1 MTLELTITKQ
11 SDPSFNEIINCNKF
25 PVFLGREE
33 KNDVIL
39 ADPFKVVSRKH
50 SKIIETEGILQLVD
64 LEAANYTF
72 LNEEKLNPSEE
83 YALKPGDKIKIG
95 EYELKVNI
103 VLDKEVQIDSDD
115 DQRTMVFSSPFASDV
130 HDLAEGFKTLAAKY
144 SLDDSPGKADMLK
157 FSVLQSFSAFEKNDV
172 SKILAE
178 YFADHYLDNS
188 FNKVSA
194 KQPELKSEIKIQE
207 TPTFESFSK
216 IKKSDESPA
225 PPLPPEYYFSS
236 HFSNTT
242 DVLLEAFATLIQGF
256 LQFRQEFF
264 GVTIYHTLP
273 VGSLKELKEYLFTP
287 DISTEDEKKRLT
299 LLKEETQKLLSHQI
313 GLLEG
318 YRSSITDGSKSL
330 LQSLDPV
337 IIEKELEAKNAKAG
351 GINIAKVLPFS
362 QKAKVLDLIK
372 ENYSKYM
379 NDIYHVEKKYFRPA
393 FMKGYQKRIS
403 ASQKNNEY

>member
-11 SDPSFNEIINCNKF
+11 SDPSVNEKISCSKF

-50 SKIIETEGILQLVD
+50 SKIVETEGILQLVD
-64 LEAANYTF
+64 LEAANFTF
-72 LNEEKLNPSEE
+72 LNEEKLTPLEE

-95 EYELKVNI
+95 DYELEVNI
-103 VLDKEVQIDSDD
+103 VLDKVIIEDDD
-115 DQRTMVFSSPFASDV
+115 DQKTMVFSSPFAADV
-130 HDLAEGFKTLAAKY
+130 NDLAESLKILAAKY
-144 SLDDSPGKADMLK
+144 SLDESPGKADMLK
-157 FSVLQSFSAFEKNDV
+157 FSVLQSFSSFEKNDV
-172 SKILAE
+172 GKILAE

-188 FNKVSA
+188 FKKSSA
-194 KQPELKSEIKIQE
+194 QQPELKSEIKIQE
-207 TPTFESFSK
+207 TPKYESLSE
-216 IKKSDESPA
+216 IKNVNESPSVS
-225 PPLPPEYYFSS
+225 LPPEYYFSS

-287 DISTEDEKKRLT
+287 DISPEDEKKRLS
-299 LLKEETQKLLSHQI
+299 LLKEEAQKLLSHQI

-337 IIEKELEAKNAKAG
+337 LIEKELDAKNAKAG
-351 GINIAKVLPFS
+351 GINIGKVLPFS

-372 ENYSKYM
+372 ENYSKYL
-379 NDIYHVEKKYFRPA
+379 NDIYHVEKKFFRPS

>member
-11 SDPSFNEIINCNKF
+11 SDPSVNEKISCSKF

-50 SKIIETEGILQLVD
+50 SKIVETEGILQLVD
-64 LEAANYTF
+64 LEAANFTF
-72 LNEEKLNPSEE
+72 LNEEKLAPLEE

-95 EYELKVNI
+95 DYELEVNI
-103 VLDKEVQIDSDD
+103 VLDKIIIEDDD
-115 DQRTMVFSSPFASDV
+115 DQKTMVFSSPFAADV
-130 HDLAEGFKTLAAKY
+130 NDLAESLKTLAAKY
-144 SLDDSPGKADMLK
+144 ILDDSPGKADMLK
-157 FSVLQSFSAFEKNDV
+157 FSVLQSFSSFEKNEFG
-172 SKILAE
+172 KILAE
-178 YFADHYLDNS
+178 YFAEHYLDNS
-188 FNKVSA
+188 LKKPLVQ
-194 KQPELKSEIKIQE
+194 QPELKSEIKIQE
-207 TPTFESFSK
+207 TPKYEPLSE
-216 IKKSDESPA
+216 IKNVNDSPSVS
-225 PPLPPEYYFSS
+225 LPPEYYFSS

-287 DISTEDEKKRLT
+287 DISPEDEKKRLS
-299 LLKEETQKLLSHQI
+299 LLKEEAQKLLSHQI

-337 IIEKELEAKNAKAG
+337 LIEKELEAKNAKAG
-351 GINIAKVLPFS
+351 GINIGKVLPFS

-372 ENYSKYM
+372 ENYSKYL
-379 NDIYHVEKKYFRPA
+379 NDIYHVEKKFFRPS

>member
-11 SDPSFNEIINCNKF
+11 SDPSVNEKISCSKF

-50 SKIIETEGILQLVD
+50 SKIVETEGILQLVD
-64 LEAANYTF
+64 LEAANFTF
-72 LNEEKLNPSEE
+72 LNEEKLAPLEE

-95 EYELKVNI
+95 DYELEVNI
-103 VLDKEVQIDSDD
+103 VLDKIIIEDDD
-115 DQRTMVFSSPFASDV
+115 DQKTMVFSSPFAADV
-130 HDLAEGFKTLAAKY
+130 NDLAESLKTLAAKY
-144 SLDDSPGKADMLK
+144 VLDDSPGKADMLK
-157 FSVLQSFSAFEKNDV
+157 FSVLQSFSSIEKNDV
-172 SKILAE
+172 GKILTE

-188 FNKVSA
+188 FRKPLVQ
-194 KQPELKSEIKIQE
+194 QPELKSEIKIQE
-207 TPTFESFSK
+207 TPKYESLSE
-216 IKKSDESPA
+216 IKNVNDSPSVS
-225 PPLPPEYYFSS
+225 LPPEYYFSS

-287 DISTEDEKKRLT
+287 DISPEDEKKRLS
-299 LLKEETQKLLSHQI
+299 LLKEEAQKLLSHQI

-337 IIEKELEAKNAKAG
+337 LIEKELEAKNAKAG
-351 GINIAKVLPFS
+351 GINIGKVLPFS

-372 ENYSKYM
+372 ENYSKYL
-379 NDIYHVEKKYFRPA
+379 NDIYHVEKKFFRPS